1 MDKGFEKEEKRW
13 SLAQLKE
20 DAFWQREG
28 VLQPQMDRV
37 VSRYK
42 PIIEYVSLK
51 IRSNAVILDVG
62 CGPTCAAQLFNS
74 GLKIFLDPLMNS
86 YQKTYSGILPE
97 GEKISSTA
105 EKIPLKDNSA
115 DIVLCVNA
123 LDHMINPGRALG
135 EMRRA
140 LKRDGIFLL
149 GLFIHP
155 PPIAIARRLIE
166 RFLPFFREDA
176 HPYSYTKKGIRGLLK
191 KYFSI
196 QDEVLV
202 YRKESAW
209 IPSIHREDWI
219 FICDKGKV

>member
-1 MDKGFEKEEKRW
+1 LDKGFDKEEKRW

-20 DAFWQREG
+20 NAFWKREG

-42 PIIEYVSLK
+42 PVIERVSLN

-86 YQKTYSGILPE
+86 YQKTYSGILPG

-105 EKIPLKDNSA
+105 EKIPLKDNIA

-123 LDHMINPGRALG
+123 LDHMIDPGRALG
-135 EMRRA
+135 EMCRV
-140 LKRDGIFLL
+140 LKQDGILLL

-155 PPIAIARRLIE
+155 PPIASVRRLIE
-166 RFLPFFREDA
+166 RYLPFFREDA
-176 HPYSYTKKGIRGLLK
+176 HPYSYTKKGIRRLLK
-191 KYFSI
+191 KHFSI
-196 QDEVLV
+196 QDEILV
-202 YRKESAW
+202 YRKETAR